1 MQSVADQLKAEDR
14 EALAAL
20 TPAAR
25 VALALALGARDL
37 EVFRLAHEPRLEPRE
52 AAQVLERRRLQG
64 RRPSRCL
71 EELIG

>member
-1 MQSVADQLKAEDR
+1 MRSVAERLRDNDR
-14 EALAAL
+14 RELRAL

-25 VALALALGARDL
+25 VALALQLGRRDL
-37 EVFRLAHEPRLEPRE
+37 DSFRLAHRPPLPEPDARR
-52 AAQVLERRRLQG
+52 VLERRRQAG